1 MALNDLI
8 SALGRLVDS
17 EPRFLYSCDARPA
30 KKRGNIPE
38 SINRYVTQ
46 TLACT

>member
-1 MALNDLI
+1 MAESGPI
-8 SALGRLVDS
+8 GASGRLVDC

-30 KKRGNIPE
+30 KERGTIPE
-38 SINRYVTQ
+38 SITCYVTQ